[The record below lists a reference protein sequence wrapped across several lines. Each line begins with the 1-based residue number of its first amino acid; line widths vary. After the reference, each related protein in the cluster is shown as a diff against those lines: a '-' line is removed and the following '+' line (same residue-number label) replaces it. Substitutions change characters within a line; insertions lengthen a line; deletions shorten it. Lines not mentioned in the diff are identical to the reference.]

1 MLKQDAAAL
10 VSMAP
15 GAQRAVLSRVATDSP
30 TAVLLVDVASRQVLH
45 ANTLACQLA
54 PGVVLPVAVDEWSA
68 AAGLRDLQGREL
80 TGSEYPLSVAAT
92 EVAVAG
98 RPVSAERGSSGTS
111 AREPLFAVGLPL
123 HGTPGLDGLTL
134 VVLLPL
140 RDSSAVLA
148 AQGEAATAQGALD
161 RAVLATGCAFTLVDA
176 NHPDWPLRWVN
187 PAFTSMTGYLP
198 AEVVGRNCRLLQGPD
213 TDRGQVE
220 VLRAALKANRDV
232 VVVLLNYRKNG
243 TAFWNQLSVSPVLDS
258 SGVTTHF
265 VGVQTD
271 VTDRV
276 EAEQL
281 RDQALSAERT
291 ARADAEQAREQ
302 AETARAEA
310 ELARARVEL
319 LGRRLSF
326 VAEATGL
333 LATTL
338 DVEQSLDRLVQL
350 IVPVLADWVV
360 INLFDDQ
367 ERPGPVTVARHR
379 DGQLERLARFST
391 LVPAAVHGGS
401 RLHAAM
407 TARRP
412 VLMADYV
419 PTAVSQLAPSERPL
433 RELTL
438 ELGAQSL
445 MFVPLTARRRVVG
458 TMMLVHGPSGRHF
471 TDEDL
476 DLSADLGRR
485 AGLAVDNAQLYTRE
499 HAAAVTLQHTLL
511 PVLPHI
517 PGLALA
523 AQYRPAGPGSQVGG
537 DWWDVFALPDGAT
550 GLAIGD
556 VMGHDIAA
564 AAAMGQLR
572 SVLRTC
578 AWQGEDPATV
588 LDRMDQLVQGF
599 EMAQLATCIYARLEA
614 AGAGRPDREPT
625 AQRKSARLTWSNAGH
640 LPPVLLDPDGSV
652 RLLTDGFN
660 KPSGGL
666 TGTGAV
672 GVPIGVPADQ
682 DRSHHA
688 LSVPAGST
696 LLLYTDGLVETRDG
710 DIDSDLQRLLE
721 QVGAHRPDHGPQALV
736 DRLLMAPTNNHDDIA
751 ILAVKVL

>member
-10 VSMAP
+10 VSMAS

-419 PTAVSQLAPSERPL
+419 TTAVSQLAPSERPL

-682 DRSHHA
+682 DRPHHA

-710 DIDSDLQRLLE
+710 DIDSDLQRLLG

-736 DRLLMAPTNNHDDIA
+736 DRLLMAFTNNHDDIA
-751 ILAVKVL
+751 ILAVQVL

>member
-10 VSMAP
+10 VSTAS

-54 PGVVLPVAVDEWSA
+54 PGVVLPVAVDAWSA

-98 RPVSAERGSSGTS
+98 RPVSAERGSSGTT

-148 AQGEAATAQGALD
+148 AQGETATAQGALD

-176 NHPDWPLRWVN
+176 HGPDWPLRWVN
-187 PAFTSMTGYLP
+187 PAFTSMTGYLA
-198 AEVVGRNCRLLQGPD
+198 AEVVGRNCRFLQGPD

-232 VVVLLNYRKNG
+232 VVVLLNYRKDG

-258 SGVTTHF
+258 SGATTHF

-281 RDQALSAERT
+281 RDQALAAERT

-338 DVEQSLDRLVQL
+338 DVEQSLDRLVEL

-360 INLFDDQ
+360 INLFDDR

-379 DGQLERLARFST
+379 DGQVERLARFST
-391 LVPAAVHGGS
+391 LVPAAVYEGS

-407 TARRP
+407 TGRRP

-458 TMMLVHGPSGRHF
+458 SMMLVHGPSGRHF

-476 DLSADLGRR
+476 DLAADLGRR

-499 HAAAVTLQHTLL
+499 HAAALTLQHTLL
-511 PVLPHI
+511 PVLPQI
-517 PGLALA
+517 SGLALA

-537 DWWDVFALPDGAT
+537 DWWDVFGLPDGAT

-599 EMAQLATCIYARLEA
+599 EMAQLATCIYARLES
-614 AGAGRPDREPT
+614 AGADRPGRAPT

-666 TGTGAV
+666 TGTDGV

-682 DRSHHA
+682 DRPHHA
-688 LSVPAGST
+688 LSVPPGST

-721 QVGAHRPDHGPQALV
+721 QVSAHRSDHGPQSLV
-736 DRLLMAPTNNHDDIA
+736 DRLLMALTNNHDDIA
-751 ILAVKVL
+751 ILAVQVL

>member
-10 VSMAP
+10 VSMAS

-721 QVGAHRPDHGPQALV
+721 QVGAHRPDRGPQALV
-736 DRLLMAPTNNHDDIA
+736 DRLLMAFTNNHDDIA

>member
-1 MLKQDAAAL
+1 
-10 VSMAP
+10 MAS

-54 PGVVLPVAVDEWSA
+54 PGVVLPVAVDAWSA

-98 RPVSAERGSSGTS
+98 RPVSAERGSSETS

-148 AQGEAATAQGALD
+148 AQGETATAKGALD

-176 NHPDWPLRWVN
+176 NDPEWPLRWVN

-281 RDQALSAERT
+281 RDQALAAERT

-736 DRLLMAPTNNHDDIA
+736 DRLLMAFTNNHDDIA
-751 ILAVKVL
+751 ILAVQIL

>member
-15 GAQRAVLSRVATDSP
+15 GVQRAVLSRVATDSP

-98 RPVSAERGSSGTS
+98 RPVSAERGSSETS

-148 AQGEAATAQGALD
+148 AQGETATAQGALD

-176 NHPDWPLRWVN
+176 NDPEWPLRWVN

-198 AEVVGRNCRLLQGPD
+198 ADVVGRNCRLLQGPD

-258 SGVTTHF
+258 SGATTHF

-281 RDQALSAERT
+281 RDQALAAERT

-379 DGQLERLARFST
+379 DGQVERLARFST
-391 LVPAAVHGGS
+391 LVPAAVHEGS

-407 TARRP
+407 TGRRP

-419 PTAVSQLAPSERPL
+419 PTAVSELAPSERPL

-458 TMMLVHGPSGRHF
+458 SMMLVHGPSGRQF

-499 HAAAVTLQHTLL
+499 HAAAVTLQHILL
-511 PVLPHI
+511 PVLPQI

-537 DWWDVFALPDGAT
+537 DWWDVFGLPDGAT

-682 DRSHHA
+682 DRPHHA

-751 ILAVKVL
+751 ILAVQVL

>member
-1 MLKQDAAAL
+1 
-10 VSMAP
+10 
-15 GAQRAVLSRVATDSP
+15 
-30 TAVLLVDVASRQVLH
+30 
-45 ANTLACQLA
+45 
-54 PGVVLPVAVDEWSA
+54 
-68 AAGLRDLQGREL
+68 
-80 TGSEYPLSVAAT
+80 
-92 EVAVAG
+92 
-98 RPVSAERGSSGTS
+98 
-111 AREPLFAVGLPL
+111 
-123 HGTPGLDGLTL
+123 
-134 VVLLPL
+134 
-140 RDSSAVLA
+140 
-148 AQGEAATAQGALD
+148 
-161 RAVLATGCAFTLVDA
+161 
-176 NHPDWPLRWVN
+176 
-187 PAFTSMTGYLP
+187 
-198 AEVVGRNCRLLQGPD
+198 
-213 TDRGQVE
+213 
-220 VLRAALKANRDV
+220 
-232 VVVLLNYRKNG
+232 
-243 TAFWNQLSVSPVLDS
+243 
-258 SGVTTHF
+258 
-265 VGVQTD
+265 
-271 VTDRV
+271 
-276 EAEQL
+276 
-281 RDQALSAERT
+281 
-291 ARADAEQAREQ
+291 
-302 AETARAEA
+302 
-310 ELARARVEL
+310 
-319 LGRRLSF
+319 
-326 VAEATGL
+326 
-333 LATTL
+333 
-338 DVEQSLDRLVQL
+338 
-350 IVPVLADWVV
+350 
-360 INLFDDQ
+360 
-367 ERPGPVTVARHR
+367 
-379 DGQLERLARFST
+379 
-391 LVPAAVHGGS
+391 
-401 RLHAAM
+401 
-407 TARRP
+407 
-412 VLMADYV
+412 MADYV
-419 PTAVSQLAPSERPL
+419 PTAVSELAPSERPL

-458 TMMLVHGPSGRHF
+458 SMMLVHGPSGRQF

-499 HAAAVTLQHTLL
+499 HAAAVTLQHILL
-511 PVLPHI
+511 PVLPQI

-537 DWWDVFALPDGAT
+537 DWWDVFGLPDGAT

-599 EMAQLATCIYARLEA
+599 EMAQLATCIYARLES
-614 AGAGRPDREPT
+614 AGSDRPDRAPT

-682 DRSHHA
+682 DRPHHA
-688 LSVPAGST
+688 LSVPPGST

-751 ILAVKVL
+751 ILAVQVL

>member
-1 MLKQDAAAL
+1 VLKQDAAAL
-10 VSMAP
+10 VSMAS

-54 PGVVLPVAVDEWSA
+54 PGVVLPVAVDAWSA

-98 RPVSAERGSSGTS
+98 RPVSAERGSSETS

-148 AQGEAATAQGALD
+148 AQGETATAKGALD

-176 NHPDWPLRWVN
+176 NDPEWPLRWVN

-232 VVVLLNYRKNG
+232 VVVLLNYRKDG

-258 SGVTTHF
+258 SGATTHF

-281 RDQALSAERT
+281 RDQALAAERT

-412 VLMADYV
+412 VLMAEYV
-419 PTAVSQLAPSERPL
+419 PTAVSQLAPSEWPL

-458 TMMLVHGPSGRHF
+458 SMMLVHGPSGRHF

-476 DLSADLGRR
+476 DLSAELGRR

-511 PVLPHI
+511 PVLPQI

-660 KPSGGL
+660 KPSGGRA
-666 TGTGAV
+666 GTGAV

-682 DRSHHA
+682 DRPHHA

-736 DRLLMAPTNNHDDIA
+736 DRLLMAFTNNHDDIA
-751 ILAVKVL
+751 ILAVQIL